1 MTEGTVDPVEAMGAM
16 MRSALEGVSGAVTAI
31 RESQE
36 AMVAEIRALRP
47 APAAAGAGEGEGGEP
62 ERNVDLLPGSARGV
76 DPSDTMRCGSS
87 SWSTRAPTTSWR

>member
-36 AMVAEIRALRP
+36 AMVAEIGRCARRRLPRGRGRGRGRRA
-47 APAAAGAGEGEGGEP
+47 
-62 ERNVDLLPGSARGV
+62 
-76 DPSDTMRCGSS
+76 
-87 SWSTRAPTTSWR
+87 

>member
-47 APAAAGAGEGEGGEP
+47 APAAGGEGEGENDGMRLHPVEASSLL
-62 ERNVDLLPGSARGV
+62 ERDREEVAAARERERV
-76 DPSDTMRCGSS
+76 RP
-87 SWSTRAPTTSWR
+87 RAARL